1 MPEKVKINYARLPA
15 LVQMGRVTWPVGST
29 TSEIHTAKK
38 FHDRNKTAHRN
49 FMLPAACPH
58 YLTLLLHFIAKENKN
73 NTKKDKEA
81 QLSTD
86 I

>member
-1 MPEKVKINYARLPA
+1 
-15 LVQMGRVTWPVGST
+15 
-29 TSEIHTAKK
+29 
-38 FHDRNKTAHRN
+38 
-49 FMLPAACPH
+49 MLPAACPH